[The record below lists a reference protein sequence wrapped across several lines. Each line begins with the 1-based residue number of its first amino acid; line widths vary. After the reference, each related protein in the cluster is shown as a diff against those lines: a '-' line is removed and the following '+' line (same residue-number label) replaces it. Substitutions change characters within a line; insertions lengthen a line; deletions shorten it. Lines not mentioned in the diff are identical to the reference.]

1 MIPHG
6 AYDTTTERA
15 STDQDWRARRVEAR
29 RRRLRAASGE
39 SSTMLTTAAIGMA
52 GYGAF
57 EAAAGVFDLIGRHRL
72 EIVADLASL
81 LFGTLLVL
89 AAAFVRV
96 RLPGG
101 LALAIGAL
109 LALQALAIHHAA
121 HVAGAVTLAPQLVR
135 GGFAAL
141 LVALAHFGD
150 DEQPRTP

>member
-1 MIPHG
+1 
-6 AYDTTTERA
+6 
-15 STDQDWRARRVEAR
+15 
-29 RRRLRAASGE
+29 
-39 SSTMLTTAAIGMA
+39 MLTSAAIGMA

-57 EAAAGVFDLIGRHRL
+57 EAAAGLIDLIGRHRL
-72 EIVADLASL
+72 EIVADLASI

-109 LALQALAIHHAA
+109 LALQALAIHQAA
-121 HVAGAVTLAPQLVR
+121 HVAGAVTLTPQLVR

-141 LVALAHFGD
+141 LVALAHLSGQ
-150 DEQPRTP
+150 ERTPMP